1 MIATIGYAN
10 TVILEDNELI
20 TSNFAN
26 CHTNKSCIK
35 ISLYLGTYIKKVLQF
50 WSQVD
55 RHADSVFLNA
65 KIEDF

>member
-1 MIATIGYAN
+1 MHQNLA
-10 TVILEDNELI
+10 V
-20 TSNFAN
+20 FR
-26 CHTNKSCIK
+26 
-35 ISLYLGTYIKKVLQF
+35 YIKKVLQF